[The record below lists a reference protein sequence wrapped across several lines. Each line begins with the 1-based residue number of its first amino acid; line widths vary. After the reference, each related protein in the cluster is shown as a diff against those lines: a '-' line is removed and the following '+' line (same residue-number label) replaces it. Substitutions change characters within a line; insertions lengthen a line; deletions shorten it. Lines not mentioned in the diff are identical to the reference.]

1 MGGRNPR
8 SLTLDAG
15 ALIAV
20 ESVDR
25 RVSTI
30 LHRATERGAH
40 IIVPAGAL
48 AQVWRKGSRQARLA
62 LLLDDPTVTVE
73 VIDAE
78 MAKACGELC
87 GRHGTDDVIDASVVL
102 TGRRYNSTIL
112 TSDLDHL
119 RKLAPNL
126 DLVKV

>member
-20 ESVDR
+20 ESTDR
-25 RVSTI
+25 RVNTI
-30 LHRATERGAH
+30 LRRATERGARV
-40 IIVPAGAL
+40 IVPVGAL
-48 AQVWRKGSRQARLA
+48 AQAWRKGTRSVRLA
-62 LLLDDPTVTVE
+62 PLLDDPALTVE
-73 VIDAE
+73 NIDAE
-78 MAKACGELC
+78 MAKASGELC

-102 TGRRYNSTIL
+102 TGRLHNSTIL
-112 TSDLDHL
+112 TSDFNHL

-126 DLVKV
+126 DVVQI